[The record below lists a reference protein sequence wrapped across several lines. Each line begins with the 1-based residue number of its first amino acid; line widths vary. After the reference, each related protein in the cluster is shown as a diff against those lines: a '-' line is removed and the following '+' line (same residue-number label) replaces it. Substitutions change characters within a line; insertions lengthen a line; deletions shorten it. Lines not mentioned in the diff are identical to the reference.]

1 MVSSFIYLIISIYL
15 IDVLIKG
22 GRTLKKK
29 KLGIVVFEYI
39 IIGSLILIA
48 TLGVAALYNKNT
60 ETNMEGGAYQ
70 LGDHGTSAV
79 WSSENNGGSNTF
91 KITSFTVNPETDIS
105 LKIGEHKSFSISVQ
119 PQNVWNYKMEYIQSE
134 SSKQIVKLEVLDDLH
149 FTLTGLAEGKDI
161 ITIRTTD
168 GSKIEKVLIVRVGNI
183 VTDFTIEKIAYVAG
197 A

>member
-105 LKIGEHKSFSISVQ
+105 LKIGDIKSFNITVQ

-183 VTDFTIEKIAYVAG
+183 VTDFTIEKIDYVAG

>member
-1 MVSSFIYLIISIYL
+1 M
-15 IDVLIKG
+15 
-22 GRTLKKK
+22 KKK

-105 LKIGEHKSFSISVQ
+105 LKIGDIKSFNITVQ

-183 VTDFTIEKIAYVAG
+183 VTDFTIEKIDYVAG